1 MANNSIF
8 LRVRDGECGFGI
20 LPNHSPPTAKGR
32 MFAMGAGVTLLR
44 LAGRWRGGT
53 EGEGGRNEDD
63 VHGADAG
70 FVFGFGRKY

>member
-1 MANNSIF
+1 
-8 LRVRDGECGFGI
+8 
-20 LPNHSPPTAKGR
+20 